1 MNYCY
6 HTEIF
11 DNKGHANY
19 EISYF
24 PLDNSSSSLIG
35 SIHLKKIHL
44 TTGSKKIISGVF
56 LLVAILLLSMTGN
69 CLAAAFVR
77 IKMYPEHVGVFTTVR
92 KQQFVAFGYMP
103 DGSAVNI
110 TKWVDWK
117 SSDNSIVTI
126 DEQGLATVVA
136 GKTFGQVKITCS
148 FPKTPKTLTQPVS
161 LLGPYIL
168 LTKKDPAPSK
178 PPPPKV
184 LSNLYLLLLGK

>member
-1 MNYCY
+1 M
-6 HTEIF
+6 I
-11 DNKGHANY
+11 
-19 EISYF
+19 YF
-24 PLDNSSSSLIG
+24 QHDNSSNSPKGQINLQKEPIYP
-35 SIHLKKIHL
+35 LRKKIVA
-44 TTGSKKIISGVF
+44 GVF
-56 LLVAILLLSMTGN
+56 ILVATLLLSMTGN

-92 KQQFVAFGYMP
+92 KQQFVAFGYKS

-126 DEQGLATVVA
+126 DEQGLATVA
-136 GKTFGQVKITCS
+136 TGKTFGQVKITCS
-148 FPKTPKTLTQPVS
+148 FPKAPKTLNQPVS

-184 LSNLYLLLLGK
+184 LSNLYLLLLGKQLPDS

>member
-1 MNYCY
+1 M
-6 HTEIF
+6 
-11 DNKGHANY
+11 
-19 EISYF
+19 
-24 PLDNSSSSLIG
+24 
-35 SIHLKKIHL
+35 KKIHL
-44 TTGSKKIISGVF
+44 TIGSKKIIGGIF
-56 LLVAILLLSMTGN
+56 LLVAIVLLSMTGN

-92 KQQFVAFGYMP
+92 KQQFVAFGYKS

-126 DEQGLATVVA
+126 DAQGLATVVA
-136 GKTFGQVKITCS
+136 GKTFGRVKITCS
-148 FPKTPKTLTQPVS
+148 FPKAPKPVS

-168 LTKKDPAPSK
+168 LTKKDPAPAK

-184 LSNLYLLLLGK
+184 LSNLYLLLLGKQAPDS